1 MLTEAAP
8 AERVTVLAERIVEK
22 VIVKEIEQVNRQR
35 LPERRKGYTQKAIVG
50 GHKVYLRTGEYA
62 GRVGSARSSSTC
74 TRRARPSGR

>member
-1 MLTEAAP
+1 MLAEAAP

-22 VIVKEIEQVNRQR
+22 IIVKEIEKANRQR

-50 GHKVYLRTGEYA
+50 GHKVYLGPASMRTG
-62 GRVGSARSSSTC
+62 RSARSSSTC